1 MKAAP
6 RGLSLIHIFTAA
18 FDSEIRKTIFH
29 FYREQILTNNIFPY
43 IIIIAVLGIWNNAG
57 VAQLVEQLI
66 RNQQV
71 SGSSPVS
78 YTHLDVYK
86 RQDVS

>member
-1 MKAAP
+1 MRDGAD
-6 RGLSLIHIFTAA
+6 TAA

-71 SGSSPVS
+71 SGSSPLTS
-78 YTHLDVYK
+78 SKSKYK
-86 RQDVS
+86 L